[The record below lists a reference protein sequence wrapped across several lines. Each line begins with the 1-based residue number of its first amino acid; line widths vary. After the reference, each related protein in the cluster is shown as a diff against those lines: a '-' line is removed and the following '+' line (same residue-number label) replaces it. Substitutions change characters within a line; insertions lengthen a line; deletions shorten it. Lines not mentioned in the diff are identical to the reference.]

1 MVKTKRSYRKR
12 KGGTQE
18 PRHHDTVPAPSG
30 PSANPT
36 PSPAPAKKGPFG
48 ISMPKLTFPNF
59 TGKFPSFFTRRTVGG
74 RRKGRKGKRKTKRKG
89 GARRSR
95 KKNKGSCTDPPKY
108 KR

>member
-1 MVKTKRSYRKR
+1 MQQSGPPVHNS
-12 KGGTQE
+12 
-18 PRHHDTVPAPSG
+18 PTVTPPAP
-30 PSANPT
+30 A
-36 PSPAPAKKGPFG
+36 PAPAKKGPFG

-95 KKNKGSCTDPPKY
+95 KKNKDHCNGNSGSNKY

>member
-1 MVKTKRSYRKR
+1 MQQS
-12 KGGTQE
+12 GLSA
-18 PRHHDTVPAPSG
+18 PDPAPSDPRD
-30 PSANPT
+30 PSANRT
-36 PSPAPAKKGPFG
+36 SSPAPAKKGPFG

-95 KKNKGSCTDPPKY
+95 KKNKGSCGPKY